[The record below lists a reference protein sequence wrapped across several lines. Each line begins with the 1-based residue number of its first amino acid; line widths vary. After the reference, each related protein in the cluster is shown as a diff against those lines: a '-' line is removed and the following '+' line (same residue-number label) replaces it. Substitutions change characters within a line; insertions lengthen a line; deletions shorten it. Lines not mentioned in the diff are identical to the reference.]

1 MIRIDQVVFGDNQFF
16 GINHMSQEKAQQ
28 LAEQFHDLD
37 SIFGVYE
44 MAFEAGIRGVMLN
57 SNERAVSIC
66 ERFRARKSQ
75 YPDLSWY
82 PSIPYPHKYAN
93 LISEMGILPAIQNIL
108 SKNGSALRALSTI
121 TQGGLA
127 ILSKDA
133 IQLMRMLVDVEMQ
146 MFSGLNIKSVFLQN
160 VVTDTIL
167 GLRLKDF
174 FIEYCEHIR
183 KKYRALPGFITQN
196 MPELMRH
203 LQQWGIS
210 DVVICTS
217 INKIGYLMSPGIDEY
232 AAALRANDPH
242 AYQIMAMSTLASGAV
257 PAREAYGFINK
268 LNVQSIVFGASSRK
282 HINQTVDLIGLGARD
297 MT

>member
-1 MIRIDQVVFGDNQFF
+1 MTRIDRVVFGDNQFF

-28 LAEQFHDLD
+28 LAEQFRDLG
-37 SIFGVYE
+37 SIFGVYD

-57 SNERAVSIC
+57 SNERAVDIC

-75 YPDLSWY
+75 YPELNWY

-93 LISEMGILPAIQNIL
+93 LISEMGILPALQNIL
-108 SKNGSALRALSTI
+108 SKNGSAFRTLSAI
-121 TQGGLA
+121 TQGGIA
-127 ILSKDA
+127 IVSKDA

-146 MFSGLNIKSVFLQN
+146 MFAGLNIKTVFLQN

-174 FIEYCEHIR
+174 FVEYCEHIR

-196 MPELMRH
+196 MPELVRY
-203 LQQWGIS
+203 LRQWGIS
-210 DVVICTS
+210 EVVICTS

-232 AAALRANDPH
+232 KASLRANDAL

-257 PAREAYGFINK
+257 PARQAYEFINE

-282 HINQTVDLIGLGARD
+282 HIIETVDLIGLGSREA
-297 MT
+297 T